1 MSAPL
6 TVVVYGKGGVG
17 KSTMCAHLAVAFA
30 QAGRKVLLL
39 GCDPKADT
47 SLRLLG
53 GERPPT
59 IVDMVTG
66 LEGRAFRDL
75 VVRARPGLD
84 VLETGGPPPGMG
96 CGGRSVATLCQFLE
110 EHAREV
116 SAYDTLVFDVLGDL
130 VCGGF
135 VAPLRFGFG
144 RDVYVV
150 SSAGGEPTRLTYHP
164 SLDRARGWT
173 PDGKRVIFGSN
184 RVSVPHNSYFKLWS
198 VPVEGGPADALPMP
212 RAYTGALSPDG
223 KRIAYEEFG
232 RELVVQW
239 QNISGWRHYRG
250 GRTHP
255 VRIMTLADHADEIA
269 TMWASFDTE
278 VPEGDTDL
286 RQVIGQTVGAIIQVA
301 STGTPDQR
309 AKAVAILAETRR
321 KLYGL
326 LAEGPDADSEE

>member
-30 QAGRKVLLL
+30 QSGRKVLLL

-53 GERPPT
+53 GQRPPT

-110 EHAREV
+110 EHAREL
-116 SAYDTLVFDVLGDL
+116 SGYDTLVFDVLGDL

-150 SSAGGEPTRLTYHP
+150 SSEESASLFAANNIVRVAAEPYHQGVSVGGIIFNLREPGARREVVEAFAARLGAPVAAVLPRDPLILDAEDEGRTVFDLAPRSEAAARFRALAESVAARRGAVPGP
-164 SLDRARGWT
+164 SVKPMSQAEFTAFVKEQRVGRPARE
-173 PDGKRVIFGSN
+173 GKR
-184 RVSVPHNSYFKLWS
+184 
-198 VPVEGGPADALPMP
+198 
-212 RAYTGALSPDG
+212 
-223 KRIAYEEFG
+223 
-232 RELVVQW
+232 
-239 QNISGWRHYRG
+239 
-250 GRTHP
+250 
-255 VRIMTLADHADEIA
+255 
-269 TMWASFDTE
+269 
-278 VPEGDTDL
+278 
-286 RQVIGQTVGAIIQVA
+286 
-301 STGTPDQR
+301 
-309 AKAVAILAETRR
+309 
-321 KLYGL
+321 
-326 LAEGPDADSEE
+326 